1 MCQIIESHVKLLNEY
16 KRLVHLIAVQSRNE
30 DLRIEH
36 GHEWIPERKN
46 TIFHK
51 SSRGSTR
58 VYETQ
63 WSKAN
68 DLISTQP
75 NQEIDV
81 KLDSMRTLEYLLG
94 AEEASIR
101 CEKP

>member
-1 MCQIIESHVKLLNEY
+1 M
-16 KRLVHLIAVQSRNE
+16 IAIQSRNE
-30 DLRIEH
+30 DLRTEH
-36 GHEWIPERKN
+36 GHECILERKN

-58 VYETQ
+58 LYETQ
-63 WSKAN
+63 WNEIN

-81 KLDSMRTLEYLLG
+81 KLDSMRTLEHLLG
-94 AEEASIR
+94 AKEASVR
-101 CEKP
+101 YEKPCSSTNDLN